1 MVREE
6 DEDGDGL
13 AAHNFMQ
20 IAVLWVEQNII
31 IISFP
36 PIELCNSIL
45 SELLEYYDSVGDHK

>member
-1 MVREE
+1 MVMEE

-13 AAHNFMQ
+13 AVHNVMQ

-45 SELLEYYDSVGDHK
+45 SEYYDSVGDHK